1 MKTPSRNKRRGKGQ
15 ELVADK
21 KIAPTREPG
30 QSASMRNQA
39 QTPSEK
45 RAATLPFIVTFII
58 MIGFWLIFSG
68 KFDVFHLSLG
78 VISCLLVTFFSTDLL
93 FPAGLKTD
101 FIGCWIRFAWY
112 IPWLLYQILLANLY
126 VLRLSFHPRMME
138 LIDPHI
144 IEFNSHLE
152 SDIARTTFANSITL
166 TPGTITVNVSAMG
179 RFTVHCIDVTS
190 GEPLPGEMERQ
201 IARIFK
207 E

>member
-1 MKTPSRNKRRGKGQ
+1 
-15 ELVADK
+15 LAADK
-21 KIAPTREPG
+21 KIAPNREPDQRVSTQN
-30 QSASMRNQA
+30 QS

-45 RAATLPFIVTFII
+45 RTVTLPFIITFII

-78 VISCLLVTFFSTDLL
+78 VICCLLVTYFSSDLL
-93 FPAGLKTD
+93 FPSGLKTD
-101 FIGCWIRFAWY
+101 FLACWIRFAWY
-112 IPWLLYQILLANLY
+112 VPWLLYQILLANLH
-126 VLRLSFHPRMME
+126 VLRLSFHPRMMA

-144 IEFNSHLE
+144 IEFNSPLE

-166 TPGTITVNVSAMG
+166 TPGTITVNVSTMG